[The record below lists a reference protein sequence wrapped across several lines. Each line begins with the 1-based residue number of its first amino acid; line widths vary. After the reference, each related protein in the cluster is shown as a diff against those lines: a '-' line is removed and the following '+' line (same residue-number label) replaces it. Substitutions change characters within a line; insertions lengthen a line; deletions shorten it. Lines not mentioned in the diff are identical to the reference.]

1 MHKTFVIQWASKSN
15 GRMGKGTT
23 LFDREEA
30 DRLTEEL
37 NRDYPDIHHE
47 VVTAPEREQGG
58 EPADAVPAGHAAAS

>member
-23 LFDREEA
+23 LFGREEA

-47 VVTAPEREQGG
+47 VVTAPEPERGG
-58 EPADAVPAGHAAAS
+58 EPADAVPAGHVGAS